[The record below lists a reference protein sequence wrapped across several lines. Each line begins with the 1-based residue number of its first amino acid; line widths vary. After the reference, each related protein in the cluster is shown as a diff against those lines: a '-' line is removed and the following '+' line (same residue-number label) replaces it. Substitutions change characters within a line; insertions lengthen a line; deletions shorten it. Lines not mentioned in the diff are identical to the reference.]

1 MVVVV
6 NAADAQ
12 RAAAALVGNG
22 ENVFRIG
29 VVDRRRP
36 GEAQTIVA

>member
-12 RAAAALVGNG
+12 RAAAALAGSG

-29 VVDRRRP
+29 MVDRRRN
-36 GEAQTIVA
+36 GEAQAIVA